1 MRVWLLRVIFCAL
14 PLVAQ
19 DGTATVSGQL
29 RDIRSIAIPG
39 AGAEL
44 RSENPPGRL
53 FKAIT
58 NDSGTFVFSGL
69 PPDEYT
75 LKVGAPGFK
84 VITIT
89 GIVLADAERKAIP
102 ALALRVGI
110 DCGEHASPEYL
121 RLLSSDGHG
130 ASFRG
135 TVKVGRGS
143 GKPYGRP
150 VKGAQVTLVCPS
162 GAACGTAK
170 TDGNGGFQLPDLPA
184 GNYSLRVQHSGFY
197 SLQASGYDIQ
207 AGFEWNSWPV
217 SIEHCPLGDCDP
229 RKRPRRPPNICE

>member
-1 MRVWLLRVIFCAL
+1 MRGWTLLIAFCTL
-14 PLVAQ
+14 PLGAQ

-29 RDIRSIAIPG
+29 RDIRGVPISG

-44 RSENPPGRL
+44 RSEKAPGRL
-53 FKAIT
+53 FKATT
-58 NDSGTFVFSGL
+58 NDLGTYVFSDL
-69 PPDEYT
+69 PVDEYT
-75 LKVGAPGFK
+75 LKVGASGFK
-84 VITIT
+84 LITIT
-89 GIVLADAERKAIP
+89 GIVLADSERKTIP
-102 ALALRVGI
+102 PLQLSLGM
-110 DCGEHASPEYL
+110 DCGEYANPEQL

-130 ASFRG
+130 ASFTG
-135 TVKVGRGS
+135 TVKVDRGP

-162 GAACGTAK
+162 GAACGRAK
-170 TDGNGGFQLPDLPA
+170 SDVNGGFTFPDVPA

-197 SLQASGYDIQ
+197 PLQASGYHIQ

-229 RKRPRRPPNICE
+229 RKRPRRPPPICE